1 VGDDAADRW
10 FLGPAERGNPDTDL
24 DSSPNSGPGS
34 GGHAWSTGNAVT
46 PLVHGALYFRR
57 LHEELCAL
65 RPGDRVFFTDWRG
78 DSDERLTEEGAEIG
92 DVLCDLAR
100 AGIEVRGLVWRSH
113 SDRLRFNAQENQRL
127 GSRLN
132 QAGAEVLLD
141 QRVRRFG
148 SHHQKLFVVRHQGSP
163 ERDVAFVGGIDL
175 CHGRRDDAAHRGDPQ
190 APVMDPRYGTRPPW
204 HDAALELRG
213 PVVGDVLRTFT
224 ERWDDPHPLD
234 RRTPYRML
242 LQRAARMP
250 RHPEPLPALFPVTG
264 SAGPHS
270 VQVLRTYGAKHPGYP
285 FARQGERSIA
295 RAYEKAFGLARSL
308 IYLEDQYLWNERVAG
323 RIARALLTTPQ
334 LRVIAVVPRY
344 PDSDGRVGGPP
355 TRIGQWQALDLLRGV
370 APERVLV
377 VDLENADGVPIYVH
391 AKVCIVDDVWFT
403 CGSDNVNMRSWTNDS
418 EATCAVLDSTRDVR
432 EPVDLTGRGDGARRL
447 ARDLRLELWSEHLGM
462 AGDDPRL
469 LDPRE
474 AFDLWRARAD
484 ALDAWHRDG
493 RRGPRP
499 PGQVRHHDPEP
510 LSARQQRW
518 APWLYRTLFDPDGR
532 PHRLR
537 GGAQF

>member
-1 VGDDAADRW
+1 
-10 FLGPAERGNPDTDL
+10 
-24 DSSPNSGPGS
+24 
-34 GGHAWSTGNAVT
+34 
-46 PLVHGALYFRR
+46 
-57 LHEELCAL
+57 
-65 RPGDRVFFTDWRG
+65 
-78 DSDERLTEEGAEIG
+78 
-92 DVLCDLAR
+92 VLCDLAR

-190 APVMDPRYGTRPPW
+190 APVMDPRYGKRPPW

-344 PDSDGRVGGPP
+344 PDSDGRVSGPP
-355 TRIGQWQALDLLRGV
+355 TRVGQWQALDLLRGV

-418 EATCAVLDSTRDVR
+418 EVTCAVLDSTRDVR

-447 ARDLRLELWSEHLGM
+447 ARDLRLQLWSEHLGM

-469 LDPRE
+469 LDPPE

-484 ALDAWHRDG
+484 ALDTWHRDG